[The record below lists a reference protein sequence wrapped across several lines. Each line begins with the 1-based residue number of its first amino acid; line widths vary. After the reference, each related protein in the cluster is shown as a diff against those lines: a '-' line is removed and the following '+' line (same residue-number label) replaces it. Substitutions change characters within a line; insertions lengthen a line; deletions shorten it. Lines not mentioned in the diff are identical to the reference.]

1 MCGGARY
8 LAPSRGAQSDATT
21 GNGWKGTLMEILRRF
36 WLLWTALGA
45 IALGFTLLYF
55 RSLSLGPILLVSGY
69 CVLLPFF
76 LWRSFRKNVGE

>member
-1 MCGGARY
+1 MNGRERY
-8 LAPSRGAQSDATT
+8 LAPCRRAHSAATT
-21 GNGWKGTLMEILRRF
+21 GNGWKGRLMEILRRF

-76 LWRSFRKNVGE
+76 LWRSYRKNVGE